1 MQDKVFLDTNILIYC
16 YSIDEKDKQG
26 IALGLLDKYSENS
39 LISIQ
44 VINEL
49 SNILFKKFK
58 LSSEEVENTI
68 LEIDNYIHITNFTI
82 TTQIKALKIKEKYKL
97 QFYDSLII
105 ATAIENKC
113 TILYSEDMQ
122 NGLIIENVLTIMHLF
137 FKTSKSSFF
146 NSTSLR
152 YQW

>member
-16 YSIDEKDKQG
+16 YSVDEKNKRKK
-26 IALGLLDKYSENS
+26 ALDLIDKYSEDS
-39 LISIQ
+39 LISTQ

-49 SNILFKKFK
+49 SNVLFKKFM
-58 LSSEEVENTI
+58 LTSIEIENTI
-68 LEIDNYIHITNFTI
+68 LEIDNYIDIVNFTL
-82 TTQIKALKIKEKYKL
+82 TTQIKALKIKDKYKL

-122 NGLIIENVLTIMHLF
+122 NGLVIENVLTIVNP
-137 FKTSKSSFF
+137 FK
-146 NSTSLR
+146 N
-152 YQW
+152 QE

>member
-1 MQDKVFLDTNILIYC
+1 MNDKVFLDTNILIYC
-16 YSIDEKDKQG
+16 YSVDEKEKQYK
-26 IALGLLDKYSENS
+26 ALSLLEKHSDNS
-39 LISIQ
+39 LISTQ

-58 LSSEEVENTI
+58 LTSIEIENTI
-68 LEIDNYIHITNFTI
+68 LEIDNYVNIVNFTL

-105 ATAIENKC
+105 ATALENKC

-122 NGLIIENVLTIMHLF
+122 DNFIIDSVLTIINP
-137 FKTSKSSFF
+137 FKELK
-146 NSTSLR
+146 
-152 YQW
+152 Q

>member
-16 YSIDEKDKQG
+16 YSVDEVNKQE
-26 IALGLLDKYSENS
+26 IALNLLNRYSENS
-39 LISIQ
+39 LISTQ

-58 LSSEEVENTI
+58 LSSVEIENTI
-68 LEIDNYIHITNFTI
+68 LEIDNYINIANFTL
-82 TTQIKALKIKEKYKL
+82 TTQIKALKIKDRYKL

-122 NGLIIENVLTIMHLF
+122 NGLILENVLTIINPFRDHYNE
-137 FKTSKSSFF
+137 KNK
-146 NSTSLR
+146 
-152 YQW
+152 

>member
-1 MQDKVFLDTNILIYC
+1 MQMQDKVFLDTNILIYC
-16 YSIDEKDKQG
+16 YSVDETDKQEV
-26 IALGLLDKYSENS
+26 ALRLLDKYSESS
-39 LISIQ
+39 LISTQ

-58 LSSEEVENTI
+58 LSSIEIENTI
-68 LEIDNYIHITNFTI
+68 LEIDNYTNIVNFTL
-82 TTQIKALKIKEKYKL
+82 TTQLKALKIKDKYKL

-122 NGLIIENVLTIMHLF
+122 NGLIVESVLTIVNP
-137 FKTSKSSFF
+137 FKT
-146 NSTSLR
+146 
-152 YQW
+152 

>member
-1 MQDKVFLDTNILIYC
+1 MHDKVFLDTNILIYC
-16 YSIDEKDKQG
+16 YSIDEKEKQYK
-26 IALGLLDKYSENS
+26 ALSLLEKHSDDS
-39 LISIQ
+39 LISTQ

-58 LSSEEVENTI
+58 LTSTEIENTI
-68 LEIDNYIHITNFTI
+68 LEIDNYIGIVNFTI

-113 TILYSEDMQ
+113 SILYSEDMQ
-122 NGLIIENVLTIMHLF
+122 DGLIIDSALTIINP
-137 FKTSKSSFF
+137 FKEVS
-146 NSTSLR
+146 
-152 YQW
+152 